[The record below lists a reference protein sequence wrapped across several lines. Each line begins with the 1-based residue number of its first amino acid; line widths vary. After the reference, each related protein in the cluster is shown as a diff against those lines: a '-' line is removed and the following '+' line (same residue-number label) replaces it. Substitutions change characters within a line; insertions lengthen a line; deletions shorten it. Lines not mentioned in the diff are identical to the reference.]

1 MGAEKAFLVF
11 SGGNDRAVLGFLR
24 ALRQCSRKAY
34 IVARTRNDRILSTS
48 FRRDVVCV
56 RESHGLDIQVFTAC
70 LDRAREAAGGKTLV
84 ILPSSEYFNAFLL
97 EHRSRIEAMGCE
109 IPLVDAPVY
118 NLLTNKGSAAAYF
131 ASGGVAVPR
140 EVAGSID
147 CVPPVVAKPRNNVSR
162 EGLSLYPQLLLDA
175 NQVAAFH
182 ARHDASA
189 YFFQEYLQGESLY
202 LLLYVPRSGGEAFA
216 WSQRN
221 LLQQPDGKSMLWA
234 EPADLHRSGLAT
246 DLTRLLR
253 DAGFWGLG
261 MIEVIRTT
269 DGDVFIEMNP
279 RIWGPIQLVVDQR
292 HPLLR
297 AMIGE
302 ALHGDPHYFLETA
315 PACVPSRSRQ
325 QYFWCGGLAHT
336 LASFRRPSWH
346 GPRRRPTAAAFA
358 GLRND
363 VYLRADSWRC
373 FICEMTDALKLAWHR
388 ERTKD

>member
-24 ALRQCSRKAY
+24 ALRQCGRRAY

-48 FRRDVVCV
+48 YRRDVVCV
-56 RESHGLDIQVFTAC
+56 RKSHGLDLEIFAAC
-70 LDRAREAAGGKTLV
+70 LEKAREAACGKTLV
-84 ILPSSEYFNAFLL
+84 VLPSSEYFNAFLL

-109 IPLVDAPVY
+109 IPLVDASVY
-118 NLLTNKGSAAAYF
+118 NLLTNKGSASAYF
-131 ASGGVAVPR
+131 AKGGIEVPR
-140 EVAGSID
+140 EVTGSD
-147 CVPPVVAKPRNNVSR
+147 CDPPVVAKPRNNVSHA
-162 EGLSLYPQLLLDA
+162 GLSLYPQLLMDA
-175 NQVAAFH
+175 NEVAAFH
-182 ARHDASA
+182 AQHEASA
-189 YFFQEYLQGESLY
+189 YFYQEYLQGESLY
-202 LLLYVPRSGGEAFA
+202 LLFYVPRRGGKAFA

-234 EPADLHRSGLAT
+234 EPADLHRSALAAS
-246 DLTRLLR
+246 LIQLVR

-261 MIEVIRTT
+261 MIEVIRTA
-269 DGDVFIEMNP
+269 DRDVFIEMNP
-279 RIWGPIQLVVDQR
+279 RIWGPIQLVVDRR

-302 ALHGDPHYFLETA
+302 ALLGDPNCFLETA
-315 PACVPSRSRQ
+315 PASVPRRSRR

-346 GPRRRPTAAAFA
+346 GPRRRFIATAFA

-373 FICEMTDALKLAWHR
+373 FILEMTDALNLAWHR